1 MGDDYDDAAG
11 RFEDYI
17 PEDLNEQ
24 QQIKDYIED
33 ESTAVDPDPHNA
45 VDRRERFV
53 DEVSRR
59 IADSR
64 GHETPDGDTKFYDP
78 DSGRW
83 RDEGGLFD
91 SIPEDRR

>member
-17 PEDLNEQ
+17 PADLTEQ
-24 QQIKDYIED
+24 HRIVDYIND
-33 ESTAVDPDPHNA
+33 ETTDVDPDPHNA
-45 VDRRERFV
+45 VDRREKFV

-64 GHETPDGDTKFYDP
+64 GYETGDGETKFYDP

-91 SIPEDRR
+91 SAPDRE